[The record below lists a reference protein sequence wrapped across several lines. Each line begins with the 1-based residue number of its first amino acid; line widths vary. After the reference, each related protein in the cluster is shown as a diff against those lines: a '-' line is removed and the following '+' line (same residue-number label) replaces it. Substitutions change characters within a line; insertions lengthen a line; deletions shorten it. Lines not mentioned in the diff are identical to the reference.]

1 MNQRKHIFYI
11 RNNSKI
17 KSFLSTNLSYVNP
30 LNSVTREVTNRNNR
44 LILNRSKQKH
54 FGKEKEDLKDME

>member
-1 MNQRKHIFYI
+1 MNQRKRIFYI

-54 FGKEKEDLKDME
+54 FGKEKEDLKDIE

>member
-1 MNQRKHIFYI
+1 MNQRKRIFYI